1 MTIDALSTDT
11 GMITLL
17 EMDRVPML
25 AESLGL
31 RLSDPNQAQIVSELT
46 AEMVATLSKHVT
58 GVVLSP
64 EHSFVHREAVT
75 STCAP
80 VLSLEKKTS
89 DVDPLV
95 PPTFI
100 DGWGIENIANNY
112 AVAKLELYYH
122 PEEEQAALK
131 KQIVAEL
138 YDYCKYEGIDFI
150 LELLVYHQANEKPS
164 PAGLT
169 DSQLTAVQEFR
180 KSCDVMGLEYLG
192 DSLAAVTITAELD
205 IPWILTGREQ
215 DYQQTKQELRAA
227 LESGAQG
234 FLLGDVFWPKVEHA
248 QRDTGE
254 VSVSML
260 VSEVQKQARDHI
272 IELTRIVEEHAVSQQ
287 E

>member
-1 MTIDALSTDT
+1 MTIDALRTDK

-25 AESLGL
+25 ADSLGL
-31 RLSDPNQAQIVSELT
+31 RLTDEGQAQIVDELVADMVKSLSEH
-46 AEMVATLSKHVT
+46 VA
-58 GVVLSP
+58 GVVVSS
-64 EHSFVHREAVT
+64 EHSMQYLSEMAKT
-75 STCAP
+75 AAP
-80 VLSLEKKTS
+80 VLSLEKKTPA
-89 DVDPLV
+89 VDPLV
-95 PPTFI
+95 PPTFM

-122 PEEEQAALK
+122 PEENQAALK
-131 KQIVAEL
+131 KQMVAEL
-138 YDYCKYEGIDFI
+138 YDFCKYEGIDFI

-164 PAGLT
+164 PDGLT

-180 KSCDVMGLEYLG
+180 KSCDVMALEYLG

-205 IPWILTGREQ
+205 IPWIVTGREQ

-248 QRDTGE
+248 QQESGE

-260 VSEVQKQARDHI
+260 VSEVQKQSRDHI
-272 IELTRIVEEHAVSQQ
+272 IELTRIVAEHASSQDD
-287 E
+287 